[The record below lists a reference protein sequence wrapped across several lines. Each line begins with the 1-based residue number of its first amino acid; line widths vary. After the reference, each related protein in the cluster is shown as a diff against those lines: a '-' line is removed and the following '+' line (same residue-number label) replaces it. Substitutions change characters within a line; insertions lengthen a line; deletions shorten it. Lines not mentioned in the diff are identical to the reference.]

1 LSNFQD
7 ELRGQG
13 YENIVIIA
21 VGQSNISQFNSNFCA
36 NSDLPLVMDVS
47 PNFEIR
53 DVFNGSHKQVV
64 ILDVEQNEIGRIT
77 LGAGLNSTARNYITN
92 VIIVNY
98 PEEAVLGDINTDEIV
113 NIQDIILLINMIL
126 NQEVEDV
133 ADVNSD
139 NNVDIL
145 DVILLVN
152 IILQS

>member
-1 LSNFQD
+1 
-7 ELRGQG
+7 
-13 YENIVIIA
+13 
-21 VGQSNISQFNSNFCA
+21 
-36 NSDLPLVMDVS
+36 MDVS

-92 VIIVNY
+92 VIIANY